1 MKNMIKV
8 KSTKASK
15 DDKSDESDNEDLK
28 KKVTKDKNPED

>member
-15 DDKSDESDNEDLK
+15 DEKSDESDNEDLK

>member
-1 MKNMIKV
+1 MIKV